1 MVELC
6 FTALS
11 EIDNIQ
17 LFKSRSQTQ
26 GIPKHFHARFCKKSL
41 NIEVIGFFFLA
52 DAVVV
57 RGGRVAEQE
66 SGAAAR
72 TAAAPRGVGC
82 FDGVNSSF
90 VTRRDAVTK

>member
-6 FTALS
+6 FTALP

-41 NIEVIGFFFLA
+41 HIEVIDFFFWLVQLWSEVDEWRSKKVELPRA
-52 DAVVV
+52 QQPLRAELDASMVST
-57 RGGRVAEQE
+57 RA
-66 SGAAAR
+66 
-72 TAAAPRGVGC
+72 
-82 FDGVNSSF
+82 SSPDM
-90 VTRRDAVTK
+90 TQ